1 MRWGFYADGFF
12 DRRAHNNPYVG
23 PGVNGYDVREG
34 NTAVAWGTK
43 DIAYIGTLFFNPST
57 NSPRRNASIFV
68 PGAGY
73 KYSFDGELIE
83 AGQCAALLTASAPDT
98 ENMWYLIGTAN
109 AQQLESSKAS
119 AMSLR
124 CVKAE

>member
-1 MRWGFYADGFF
+1 MGYQRHSLYRYAVLQPINEQSPPKCVHFCAG
-12 DRRAHNNPYVG
+12 RRVVARMNN
-23 PGVNGYDVREG
+23 
-34 NTAVAWGTK
+34 
-43 DIAYIGTLFFNPST
+43 
-57 NSPRRNASIFV
+57 RRI
-68 PGAGY
+68 
-73 KYSFDGELIE
+73 GELIE

>member
-1 MRWGFYADGFF
+1 MGMMSG
-12 DRRAHNNPYVG
+12 
-23 PGVNGYDVREG
+23 EG

-43 DIAYIGTLFFNPST
+43 DIACIGTLFFNPST

-83 AGQCAALLTASAPDT
+83 AGQCGPVDGLGFRHWEYVVS
-98 ENMWYLIGTAN
+98 NRYG
-109 AQQLESSKAS
+109 
-119 AMSLR
+119 
-124 CVKAE
+124 